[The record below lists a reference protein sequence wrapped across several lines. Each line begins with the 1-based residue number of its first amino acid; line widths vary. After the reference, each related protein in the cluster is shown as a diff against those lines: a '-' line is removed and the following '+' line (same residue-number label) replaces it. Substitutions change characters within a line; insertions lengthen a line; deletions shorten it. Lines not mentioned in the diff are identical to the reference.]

1 MEEYQILYI
10 EKIAYFDTLRRFF
23 NGDIC
28 DFVACQFAI
37 ESNFGRSNLAIE
49 ACNHSGMKVP
59 HRRVCNNIGSYK
71 GFSKYLNLC
80 QCILDYILWVFYYRP
95 SLDDLSCV
103 SSFMKFLE
111 RKGYCPYYGYTQSIY
126 LLYKKYKNECERDS

>member
-1 MEEYQILYI
+1 MEDYQKLYI
-10 EKIAYFDTLRRFF
+10 EKIAFFDPLCRFF

-28 DFVACQFAI
+28 DFVACQFAF

-59 HRRVCNNIGSYK
+59 HSRVCNNIGSYK
-71 GFSKYLNLC
+71 GFSKYSTLG
-80 QCILDYILWVFYYRP
+80 QCILDYILWVFYNRP
-95 SLDDLSCV
+95 SRVDLSCV

-111 RKGYCPYYGYTQSIY
+111 RKCYCSDFGYTQAIY
-126 LLYKKYKNECERDS
+126 SLYKKYENVCE